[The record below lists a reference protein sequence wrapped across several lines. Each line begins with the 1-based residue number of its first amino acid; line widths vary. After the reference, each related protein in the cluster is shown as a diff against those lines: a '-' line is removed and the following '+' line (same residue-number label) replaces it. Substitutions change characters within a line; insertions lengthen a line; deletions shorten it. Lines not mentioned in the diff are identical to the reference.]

1 MIRALC
7 VSAAFALALLLTFV
21 LTDDGIVYLTHA
33 LAALAGSIAGACLV
47 LVAEADTGPC
57 EDCPKLWK
65 DA

>member
-21 LTDDGIVYLTHA
+21 LADDGIVYLTHA

-47 LVAEADTGPC
+47 LVATANSGPC
-57 EDCPKLWK
+57 GDCPKPWRE
-65 DA
+65 